1 MDNLLLL
8 KIMTSLGGILKQIH
22 SNMYRIDS
30 ETQFLSQWK
39 LLSYG
44 DLTLVGENFLA

>member
-8 KIMTSLGGILKQIH
+8 KMMTSLGKQIH
-22 SNMYRIDS
+22 SSMYRIDS

-44 DLTLVGENFLA
+44 DLTLVGERFLA